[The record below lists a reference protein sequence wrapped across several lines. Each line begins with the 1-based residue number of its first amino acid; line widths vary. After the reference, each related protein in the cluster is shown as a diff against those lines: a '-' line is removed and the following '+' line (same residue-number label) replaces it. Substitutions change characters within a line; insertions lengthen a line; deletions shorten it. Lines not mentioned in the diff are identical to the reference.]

1 MSRPGPLAGIRVL
14 DLTRLLP
21 GPVATLHLADL
32 GAEVIKI
39 EDPQVGDYA
48 RTLGTGKGE
57 DSAYFRMINRNKLGL
72 CLDLKK
78 PGAADVFLRLAST
91 ADVVVE
97 SFRPGVVDKLGI
109 GYEAVSA
116 VNPKIAYC
124 SISGYG
130 QDGPYK
136 DLAGHDINYLGYAG
150 VLGQIG
156 NEGGPPAIPNFQIA
170 DLLGGALTA
179 TMGILAAVIDARSSG
194 RGRYVDISMTD
205 SVLAHTYFAMLRL
218 NDAGTSAPRG
228 TDLLSGGLP
237 CYATYRCAD
246 DGYMA
251 VGALEGKFWA
261 TACQVLGRPEWVARQ
276 WEPALR
282 AEMAALFATRKRDDW
297 AADFAKVDCCVTPV
311 LTLEES
317 LVNEQIAARGMVV
330 TADGL
335 TQFAP
340 PLKVSEHPF
349 SIRHPAPGV
358 GEHNQQLLAAAG
370 YSAAEIAE
378 LQASGALGG

>member
-1 MSRPGPLAGIRVL
+1 MSRPGPLAGIRIL

-32 GAEVIKI
+32 GADVVKI
-39 EDPQVGDYA
+39 EDPQLGDYA
-48 RTLGTGKGE
+48 RSLGTGEGE
-57 DSAYFRMINRNKLGL
+57 DSAYFRMINRNKQGL
-72 CLDLKK
+72 RLDLKQ
-78 PGAADVFLRLAST
+78 PAGVEVFLRLARD

-97 SFRPGVVDKLGI
+97 SFRPGVMDKLGV
-109 GYEAVSA
+109 GYAAVAA

-150 VLGQIG
+150 VLDQIG
-156 NEGGPPAIPNFQIA
+156 SEGGPPAIPNFQIA

-179 TMGILAAVIDARSSG
+179 AMGILAAVLDAQRTGQGRHIDVA
-194 RGRYVDISMTD
+194 MTD
-205 SVLAHTYFAMLRL
+205 SVLAHSYFAMLRL
-218 NDAGTSAPRG
+218 NDAGRSAPRG

-246 DGYMA
+246 GKAMA

-261 TACQVLGRPEWVARQ
+261 SCCATLGRPEWQARQ
-276 WEPALR
+276 WDPGLR
-282 AEMAALFATRKRDDW
+282 TELAALFATRPRDDW
-297 AADFAKVDCCVTPV
+297 AARFAAVDCCVTPV
-311 LTLEES
+311 LTPEEA
-317 LVNEQIAARGMVV
+317 LANEQVAARRMVRR
-330 TADGL
+330 DGGL

-340 PLKVSEHPF
+340 PLKLSGFDFAV
-349 SIRHPAPGV
+349 RRPAPRP
-358 GEHNQQLLAAAG
+358 GEHNAAILADAG
-370 YSAAEIAE
+370 YTPEQVAA
-378 LQASGALGG
+378 LQAGGALG